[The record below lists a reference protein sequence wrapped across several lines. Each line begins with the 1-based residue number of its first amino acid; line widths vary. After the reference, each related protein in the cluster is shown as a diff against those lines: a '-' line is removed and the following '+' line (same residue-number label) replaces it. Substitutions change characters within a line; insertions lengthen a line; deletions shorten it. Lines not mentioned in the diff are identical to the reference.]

1 MESYITYPHFGP
13 MTLLFKSI
21 FQEMEVPDERI
32 VNPNTPNKR
41 TLDLGSKHSPEW
53 MCTPFKLSLGSLI
66 ECIDKGANHVF
77 QIGGIGTCRA
87 SCYGPVQRVITDD
100 LGYKVKFTN
109 IDYHKPFNMLRDLQ
123 SVSNDFN
130 TWQAIRALR
139 KVWVKNYSLDLVEH
153 LINFYRGVE
162 LEKGET
168 DRLAA
173 EVHKKLFSIHKV
185 KEIKQYHK
193 LIPGMFKDQI
203 QIDEYADPLQIGIIG
218 EIYVVLEPMLHLN
231 LYKRLNDLGVICRNT
246 VSLKKFTDLPA
257 KLNPFV
263 KEYYKI
269 YREKAKPYMQQYAG
283 GDGQESLGATILLR
297 EMGWDGMV
305 HVWPFSCMPE
315 LSAQT
320 IIPSISDDYGMP
332 VLPLVVDEQTG
343 EAGFQTRLEAF
354 IDMLKIKRESERNGN
369 PIEKISWD
377 TFNYD

>member
-1 MESYITYPHFGP
+1 MSYITYPHFGP

-21 FQEMEVPDERI
+21 FQEMEVPEERI
-32 VNPNTPNKR
+32 INPHTPNKR
-41 TLDLGSKHSPEW
+41 TLDIGSKHSPEW

-66 ECIDKGANHVF
+66 ECIDRGANHVF

-87 SCYGPVQRVITDD
+87 SCYGPVQRVITEE
-100 LGYKVKFTN
+100 LGYKVKYTN
-109 IDYHKPFNMLRDLQ
+109 IDYHKPMDMLRDLQ
-123 SVSNDFN
+123 SVSNNFN
-130 TWQAIRALR
+130 TWQAIGALR
-139 KVWVKNYSLDLVEH
+139 KIWVKNYSLDLVEH

-168 DRLAA
+168 ERVAN
-173 EVHKKLFSIHKV
+173 EVHKKLFSIHRV
-185 KEIKQYHK
+185 KEIKKYHK
-193 LIPGMFKDQI
+193 LIPKIFEDQI
-203 QIDEYADPLQIGIIG
+203 EIDEYADPLKIGIIG

-231 LYKRLNDLGVICRNT
+231 LYRRLNDLGVICRNT

-269 YREKAKPYMQQYAG
+269 YRDKARPYMQQYAG

-297 EMGWDGMV
+297 EFGWDGMV

-320 IIPSISDDYGMP
+320 IIPSISEDYGMP
-332 VLPLVVDEQTG
+332 VLPLIVDEQTG

-354 IDMLKIKRESERNGN
+354 IDMLKIKRESERNGKSV
-369 PIEKISWD
+369 EKISWE